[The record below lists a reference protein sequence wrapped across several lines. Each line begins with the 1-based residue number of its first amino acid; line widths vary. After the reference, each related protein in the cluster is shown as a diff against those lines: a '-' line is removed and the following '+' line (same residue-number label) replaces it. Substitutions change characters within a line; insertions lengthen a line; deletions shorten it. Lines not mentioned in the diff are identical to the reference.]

1 MTLWIAP
8 LPCRNQLTAFALE
21 KAELQ
26 SLLLCGTL
34 VIAASVRHAKL
45 FMPSGSLGVCDRFS
59 GPALQCLCA
68 RVKGVDVSLLLMPK
82 IRVGHGLFY

>member
-1 MTLWIAP
+1 MTLWIPP
-8 LPCRNQLTAFALE
+8 LPCRNQLTASAFE

-45 FMPSGSLGVCDRFS
+45 LKPSGSLGVCDRFS
-59 GPALQCLCA
+59 GRPCNVFVPGLRVWMSVFCSCL
-68 RVKGVDVSLLLMPK
+68 KSG
-82 IRVGHGLFY
+82 